1 VSGAVVRHAQNEAKN
16 KASGAAGPRVRGE
29 ANKAKMS
36 RYIAVFVCLLL
47 ALPILGHSKRAIAQ
61 PMSGEITAACMQAME
76 ESQSV
81 CACIEENASATLTDD
96 EQTFL
101 LAIMTED
108 ETLLD
113 DLRGTFTTE
122 DAQVVQNQMIASA
135 MQCMG

>member
-1 VSGAVVRHAQNEAKN
+1 
-16 KASGAAGPRVRGE
+16 
-29 ANKAKMS
+29 
-36 RYIAVFVCLLL
+36 
-47 ALPILGHSKRAIAQ
+47 
-61 PMSGEITAACMQAME
+61 MSGEITAACMQAME